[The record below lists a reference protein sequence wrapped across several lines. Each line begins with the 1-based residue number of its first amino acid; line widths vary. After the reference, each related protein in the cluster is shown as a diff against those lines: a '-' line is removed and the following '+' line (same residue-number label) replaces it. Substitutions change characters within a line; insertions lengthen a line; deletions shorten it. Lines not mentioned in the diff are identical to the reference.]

1 EQWNDSNIFEL
12 TKMCEE
18 VVVITDDRRCAYDA
32 NNFAHYLDYTY
43 SIAFTIGF
51 GHVVPY
57 SDLGKIVTMLYA
69 LPAVG
74 LTLVLYSYAAD
85 ILIMVTYLVTAKIE
99 KRFLNKIRICKY
111 KTTMVQVFL
120 SIFGFFG
127 MSIILMLEGERKT
140 LDNFYLCFISLT
152 TIGFG
157 DIIYSSKDSLKN
169 PWIYVPQLIVFLFT
183 MATVASTLSAV
194 SELLKK
200 NKLGKWFSK
209 KRHVNKSKIND
220 KKSTKRHSD
229 GYTTA

>member
-1 EQWNDSNIFEL
+1 
-12 TKMCEE
+12 M
-18 VVVITDDRRCAYDA
+18 
-32 NNFAHYLDYTY
+32 
-43 SIAFTIGF
+43 
-51 GHVVPY
+51 VPY

-69 LPAVG
+69 LPAIG

-99 KRFLNKIRICKY
+99 KRIRNKVHICKY
-111 KTTMVQVFL
+111 KTSVIQIAL
-120 SIFGFFG
+120 SIFGFFA

-169 PWIYVPQLIVFLFT
+169 PWIYIPQLLVFLFT

-194 SELLKK
+194 SEVLKK
-200 NKLGKWFSK
+200 NELGKWFSK
-209 KRHVNKSKIND
+209 KRHASKGKIND
-220 KKSTKRHSD
+220 KRSVKKRPKMTVTERRESLDFQTTILLTLNVGAILPQSRKEEKSRT
-229 GYTTA
+229 